1 VFGSG
6 HERCNLDRR
15 KNGGVEEERKEAG
28 TLNYKRDDG
37 EGRRRAAYRSRK
49 DENAVTSASQMNKS
63 AIPANR
69 VGKENSSAKRR
80 SEGRARLCGG
90 GRVGSS
96 GGVGGGVP
104 ASGHELTEAATDC
117 DGEGTLGV
125 DGASGVGGDGA
136 GVASAGVLGEVRVGD
151 CGGEVCGGR
160 GELCTFLIVWTV
172 RL

>member
-1 VFGSG
+1 
-6 HERCNLDRR
+6 
-15 KNGGVEEERKEAG
+15 
-28 TLNYKRDDG
+28 
-37 EGRRRAAYRSRK
+37 
-49 DENAVTSASQMNKS
+49 VTSASQMNKS

-69 VGKENSSAKRR
+69 VGKEKSSAKRR
-80 SEGRARLCGG
+80 SEGRVRLCGCA
-90 GRVGSS
+90 RVGSS

-104 ASGHELTEAATDC
+104 KFGCESTEAATDC

-136 GVASAGVLGEVRVGD
+136 GVVSADASGEGRVGD
-151 CGGEVCGGR
+151 CGGEVCGG